1 MKLLAAPL
9 LVCLALVIQL
19 VGSPGPAFAE
29 TPPSTTAP
37 TTSDGRLVPVLRD
50 GVFVGLKVYAI
61 RPGGRF
67 DQPTAKFQA
76 GDTIEQIDG
85 VAVTTDA
92 GTLALHDKVIEG
104 RGDATV
110 SIKRAGKPVTL
121 HSKAR

>member
-9 LVCLALVIQL
+9 LICLAVQL
-19 VGSPGPAFAE
+19 VAFPGPAFAD

-37 TTSDGRLVPVLRD
+37 TTSDARLVPVIRD

-61 RPGGRF
+61 RAGGRF
-67 DQPTAKFQA
+67 DQPTAKFHA

-92 GTLALHDKVIEG
+92 GTRALHDKVVEG
-104 RGDATV
+104 RGDATIT
-110 SIKRAGKPVTL
+110 IKRAGKPVTL

>member
-9 LVCLALVIQL
+9 VASLALALQL
-19 VGSPGPAFAE
+19 AASPSPAFGE
-29 TPPSTTAP
+29 PPPSTTAP

-61 RPGGRF
+61 RAGGRF

-92 GTLALHDKVIEG
+92 GTRALHDKVIEG

-110 SIKRAGKPVTL
+110 SLKRAGKPVTL